1 VLEHGAEEVNDL
13 GDGSYEVV
21 SEATDLHAVRVAL
34 EAAGFDVDS
43 AEMTFLPSV
52 SVELDD
58 DTAKKVLRL
67 VDLLDDLDDVQN
79 VWANFDVS
87 DEVLESV

>member
-1 VLEHGAEEVNDL
+1 
-13 GDGSYEVV
+13 
-21 SEATDLHAVRVAL
+21 
-34 EAAGFDVDS
+34 
-43 AEMTFLPSV
+43 MTFLPSM
-52 SVELDD
+52 SVALDD
-58 DTAKKVLRL
+58 DTAKKVLKL